1 MRIALFEIFE
11 KFISQNV
18 IKNISSSP
26 PTWLLEFTKKMY
38 HEENL
43 SKTTEEIVKLSDK
56 NRAYLSRSI
65 KKYYNKTFSEFVND
79 IRLDYASNRLED
91 GNAPS
96 IIDLCYD
103 CGFND
108 LSYFYRLFTKN
119 TVCRR
124 KNFKISI

>member
-1 MRIALFEIFE
+1 MAFGIH
-11 KFISQNV
+11 
-18 IKNISSSP
+18 
-26 PTWLLEFTKKMY
+26 KKMY

-56 NRAYLSRSI
+56 NRPYLSRSI

-79 IRLDYASNRLED
+79 IRLDHALSRLEN

>member
-1 MRIALFEIFE
+1 
-11 KFISQNV
+11 
-18 IKNISSSP
+18 
-26 PTWLLEFTKKMY
+26 MY

-79 IRLDYASNRLED
+79 IRLDYALSRLEN
-91 GNAPS
+91 GTAPS
-96 IIDLCYD
+96 IIDLCYE

-108 LSYFYRLFTKN
+108 LSYFYRLFTKKYGMPPKKFQN
-119 TVCRR
+119 L
-124 KNFKISI
+124 NLN